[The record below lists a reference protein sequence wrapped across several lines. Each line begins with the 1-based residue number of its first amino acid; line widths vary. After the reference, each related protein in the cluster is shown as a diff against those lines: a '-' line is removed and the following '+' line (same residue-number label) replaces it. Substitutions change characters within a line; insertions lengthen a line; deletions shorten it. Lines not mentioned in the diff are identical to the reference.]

1 MAGGTVGGRH
11 AAGRVRVSNVP
22 LAGFGPETETFGD
35 GWKSVK
41 DRRKKIDF
49 QMPLFFS
56 FKLIKSTQKL
66 IHDDMSTN
74 NNS

>member
-22 LAGFGPETETFGD
+22 LAGFGQETETFGD

-41 DRRKKIDF
+41 DRRKENRLSDAFIF
-49 QMPLFFS
+49 
-56 FKLIKSTQKL
+56 LIQA
-66 IHDDMSTN
+66 H
-74 NNS
+74 

>member
-41 DRRKKIDF
+41 DRRKKLTF
-49 QMPLFFS
+49 RCLYFS
-56 FKLIKSTQKL
+56 HS
-66 IHDDMSTN
+66 
-74 NNS
+74 NSLNQRRS